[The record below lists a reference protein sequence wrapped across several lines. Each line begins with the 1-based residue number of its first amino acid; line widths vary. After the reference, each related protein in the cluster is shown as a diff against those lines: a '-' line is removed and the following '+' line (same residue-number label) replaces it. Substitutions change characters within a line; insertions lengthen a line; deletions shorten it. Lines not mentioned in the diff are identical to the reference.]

1 MEASRRILVDRSA
14 IRLDGR
20 PFFTFGPHLLLT
32 PPEKLKAAIGEIA
45 AAGFTTVVSPP
56 CSPGSLHLM
65 NIVFD
70 AADEAGIMVV
80 LMGDPRLPEHGRY
93 LADQFCH
100 RKSLHSYMLSP
111 REITREGLAD
121 FQRER
126 DNIVASDLFHPVSA
140 PCNASQID
148 AAWLRS
154 QDVYTIIPEEMPTR
168 AATAP
173 RFCQQPGPA
182 VRALTRDENIPQRP
196 VIVPGLRVSISDAER
211 AAGMFADDP
220 WVSRLSPRAL
230 DWFPFLANFSTMP
243 RKDLLGPDPEMLRLQ
258 VYDALASGAR
268 GVLLDFFEAMSG
280 PTPYSGRDRFCEAAI
295 LAQEIGLLNDFFA
308 EGRAEPVLI
317 ETGHPRLDASVI
329 RHGLDYLIV
338 LRMNGYEEDYFVDE
352 AYMHRTGID
361 IMLAGDNAWKAWRLD
376 FPAAEALEIQRDR
389 AGAAR
394 FLAGSLEL
402 TGLVLISAGTQ
413 RAQEC
418 AEAIQKRLPLVARM
432 VVEQLEVRFAKLL
445 LIEGEL
451 SAARVGLNNEE
462 RMRTVQKSMDA
473 ARELLRGGDFAGAY
487 TKARQGLRFSRQIV
501 KYQMAK
507 ALATPVTGGSQR
519 RSLLRGS
526 YYTLPQFYREGA
538 SEPGAAFMDLT

>member
-1 MEASRRILVDRSA
+1 MEASRRILVDRTT

-20 PFFTFGPHLLLT
+20 PFFTFGPQLLLT
-32 PPEKLKAAIGEIA
+32 PPERIKAAIGEIA
-45 AAGFTTVVSPP
+45 AAGFTTVGSPP
-56 CSPGSLHLM
+56 CSPGSLHL
-65 NIVFD
+65 IRAVFD

-80 LMGDPRLPEHGRY
+80 LTGDPRLPEHGRY
-93 LADQFCH
+93 LADEFRH
-100 RKSLHSYMLSP
+100 RSSLHSYMLSP
-111 REITREGLAD
+111 RTNTKDALTD

-126 DNIVASDLFHPVSA
+126 DSIIASDLFHPVSA
-140 PCNASQID
+140 PCAASQIE

-196 VIVPGLRVSISDAER
+196 VIVPGLRVSVSDTER
-211 AAGMFADDP
+211 AAGIFADDP

-230 DWFPFLANFSTMP
+230 DWFPFLANFATMP
-243 RKDLLGPDPEMLRLQ
+243 RKDLLAPDPEMLRLQ

-268 GVLLDFFEAMSG
+268 GVLLDFYEAMGG
-280 PTPYSGRDRFCEAAI
+280 PMPYSGRDRFCEASI

-308 EGRAEPVLI
+308 EGRAEPILI

-352 AYMHRTGID
+352 AFMHRTGID
-361 IMLAGDNAWKAWRLD
+361 IMLAGDDAWKAWRLD

-394 FLAGSLEL
+394 FLAGPLEL
-402 TGLVLISAGTQ
+402 TGLVLLSTGSQ
-413 RAQEC
+413 RAQEY
-418 AEAIQKRLPLVARM
+418 AAAMQRRLPVVARM
-432 VVEQLEVRFAKLL
+432 AVEQLEVRFAKLL

-451 SAARVGLNNEE
+451 STARVGLNNED
-462 RMRTVQKSMDA
+462 RLRTVQKNLET
-473 ARELLRGGDFAGAY
+473 ARSLMRDGDNAGAFV
-487 TKARQGLRFSRQIV
+487 KARQALRFSRQIV

-507 ALATPVTGGSQR
+507 ALATPISGASPLRG
-519 RSLLRGS
+519 LLRGS

-538 SEPGAAFMDLT
+538 SEPGAAFIDLT